1 MECAIDVVME
11 KVFVWLATI
20 HGGINQIWFE
30 SLFRMLCGVQL
41 ANCEEAR
48 LRRANDIASFD
59 LAPRQ
64 KPCRPPIK

>member
-30 SLFRMLCGVQL
+30 SLFRMCVACNLRIAKKL
-41 ANCEEAR
+41 DCEG
-48 LRRANDIASFD
+48 
-59 LAPRQ
+59 Q
-64 KPCRPPIK
+64 MT